1 MYFNSR
7 NRVQN
12 LPPRKTQKV
21 LRERKIPSIL
31 VFMKILMAWIGTQD
45 LDAPTHPEGQ
55 TGPICSAVEA
65 RRFDRLV
72 LIANQDSA
80 KVAAYTDWLHQR
92 ASAEVFVESVQL
104 KDPTDI
110 DAIHGI
116 AADVVEGCRRAAAP
130 DIPELTFHLSPG
142 TWAMALVWAI
152 LGATRYP
159 AELLQSSREGGV
171 QTIEI
176 PFDVSAELLPK
187 IMESADAKLTRLS
200 GGLDVKTFG
209 DLIFRSP
216 AMERMASKA
225 TKAAMRN
232 VPILIEGEAGTE
244 KEVLARAIHGYG
256 PRREQPFVSLN
267 CGALKP
273 EQIDAQIF
281 GSGDPGSNG
290 TGALAQAAGG
300 TLYLDEVEL
309 LPPQAQVRLQV
320 LLDEMVGDDITTSK
334 NGNAD
339 VRIIAATRKQL
350 INAVAAGDF
359 REELFF
365 GLAVLV
371 LKIPPLRE
379 RMGDLGPLIEMLL
392 ERINEQSVD
401 EPGFVKKTL
410 SPGAKNV
417 LLQRPW
423 PGNLRE
429 LENSLRR
436 AAIWS
441 EGSQITEN
449 DVWDA
454 VFTAPMPAAPQ
465 NSILDKPI
473 DEGVNLQEILAE
485 VARHYITRAIAQAEG
500 NKTNAAK
507 LIGLPSYQTLTNWM
521 TKYGVS

>member
-1 MYFNSR
+1 
-7 NRVQN
+7 
-12 LPPRKTQKV
+12 
-21 LRERKIPSIL
+21 
-31 VFMKILMAWIGTQD
+31 MKILMAWTGTQD

-55 TGPICSAVEA
+55 TGPICSAVEE

-72 LIANQDSA
+72 LIANQDGER
-80 KVAAYTDWLHQR
+80 VAAYTDWLSQR
-92 ASAEVFVESVQL
+92 TPADIVVERVQL

-110 DAIHGI
+110 DAIHEI
-116 AADVVEGCRRAAAP
+116 AVGVVERCRRAAAP

-152 LGATRYP
+152 LGATRFP
-159 AELLQSSREGGV
+159 AELMQSSKEGGV
-171 QTIEI
+171 QTIEV

-187 IMESADAKLTRLS
+187 IIESADARLAKLS
-200 GGLDVKTFG
+200 GGLDTKTFG

-216 AMERMASKA
+216 AMDRMASKA
-225 TKAAMRN
+225 KKAALRN

-244 KEVLARAIHGYG
+244 KEVLARAIHEFG
-256 PRREQPFVSLN
+256 PRRGGPFVSLN

-273 EQIDAQIF
+273 DQIDAEIF
-281 GSGDPGSNG
+281 GSDDRA
-290 TGALAQAAGG
+290 GALAEASGG

-320 LLDEMVGDDITTSK
+320 LLDEMTGDEVAASQVGR
-334 NGNAD
+334 AD

-350 INAVAAGDF
+350 IDAVAAGDF

-379 RMGDLGPLIEMLL
+379 RKGDLGPLIEMLL
-392 ERINEQSVD
+392 ERINEQSAD
-401 EPGFVKKTL
+401 EPGFEKKTL

-417 LLQRPW
+417 LLQRTW

-441 EGSQITEN
+441 EGSQITE
-449 DVWDA
+449 DDIWDA
-454 VFTAPMPAAPQ
+454 VFTAPAPAGTQ
-465 NSILDKPI
+465 NGILDKSL
-473 DEGVNLQEILAE
+473 DEGVNLQEIMAE
-485 VARHYITRAIAQAEG
+485 VARHYITRAIAHAEG

>member
-1 MYFNSR
+1 
-7 NRVQN
+7 
-12 LPPRKTQKV
+12 
-21 LRERKIPSIL
+21 
-31 VFMKILMAWIGTQD
+31 MKILMAWIGTQD

-72 LIANQDSA
+72 LIANQDGER
-80 KVAAYTDWLHQR
+80 VATYRDWLNQR
-92 ASAEVFVESVQL
+92 TPAEIVVESVQL
-104 KDPTDI
+104 ADPTDI
-110 DAIHGI
+110 AAIHEI
-116 AADVVEGCRRAAAP
+116 AVDVVDRCRRTAAP

-176 PFDVSAELLPK
+176 PFDVSAELLPT
-187 IMESADAKLTRLS
+187 IMDSADAVLNKLS
-200 GGLDVKTFG
+200 HGLDVETFG

-216 AMERMASKA
+216 AMERVAGKA
-225 TKAAMRN
+225 KKAALRN

-244 KEVLARAIHGYG
+244 KEVLARAIHDFG
-256 PRREQPFVSLN
+256 PRRDRAFVSLN

-273 EQIDAQIF
+273 DQIDAEIF
-281 GSGDPGSNG
+281 GSGDGG
-290 TGALAQAAGG
+290 GALAGASGG

-309 LPPQAQVRLQV
+309 LPPQAQVRLQI
-320 LLDEMVGDDITTSK
+320 LLDEMAGDEVVSPNDA
-334 NGNAD
+334 NPD

-350 INAVAAGDF
+350 IDAVAAGDF

-379 RMGDLGPLIEMLL
+379 RKGDLGPLIEMLL
-392 ERINEQSVD
+392 ERINEQSAG
-401 EPGFVKKTL
+401 EPGYERKAL
-410 SPGAKNV
+410 SPGARNV

-441 EGSQITEN
+441 EGSQITED

-454 VFTAPMPAAPQ
+454 VFTAPAPAGTQ
-465 NSILDKPI
+465 NGILDQPI
-473 DEGVNLQEILAE
+473 DEGVDLQEILAS
-485 VARHYITRAIAQAEG
+485 VARHYIARAIEQAEG
-500 NKTNAAK
+500 NKTTAAK
-507 LIGLPSYQTLTNWM
+507 LVGLPSYQTLTNWM
-521 TKYGVS
+521 KKYDVA